1 MSKVIAIMNQKGGVG
16 KTTTTVNLG
25 AALAG
30 KSFKVLLVDLD
41 PSGSLSHWLCGED
54 QIAGQGLG
62 ELIFGQT
69 SSGDVIKKSDV
80 LGVDYILS
88 GKNLRDVLPKGSFSI
103 YSLRESIRELKD
115 DYDYVIF
122 DCPPSSD
129 FLIGNALIAS
139 DSILIPIQTET
150 LPLQSGIKFL
160 DWLDSFINTQNSSVN
175 ILGIL
180 PCMFDSR
187 TRLSNLILDTMRSS
201 ENLGPL
207 VFDTVIRKNV
217 RLAEIAGTGK
227 SIFKSASSSFGAE
240 DYEKLAVEVIRRT
253 GMTIPDNM
261 DEEST
266 ESQNTA
272 VESESGLEP
281 VAVLSNDTSAEE
293 HGADEESIYR
303 QQGYDSD
310 ASDNFEKRGEIE

>member
-1 MSKVIAIMNQKGGVG
+1 MSKTIAVMNQKGGVG

-41 PSGSLSHWLCGED
+41 PSGSLSNWLNGED
-54 QIAGQGLG
+54 RDEVSGLG
-62 ELIFGQT
+62 ELIYGRAAIT
-69 SSGDVIKKSDV
+69 DVITKSDV
-80 LGVDYILS
+80 LGLDYIPS

-103 YSLRESIRELKD
+103 YSLNESIRELRD
-115 DYDYVIF
+115 NYDYVIF

-150 LPLQSGIKFL
+150 LPLQSGIRFL
-160 DWLDSFINTQNSSVN
+160 DWLDSFINTQNSSVD

-187 TRLSNLILDTMRSS
+187 TRLSNMILDTMRSS

-240 DYEKLAVEVIRRT
+240 DYEKLAREIIRRT
-253 GMTIPDNM
+253 GMTVPGGE
-261 DEEST
+261 DEIQSESR
-266 ESQNTA
+266 NAA
-272 VESESGLEP
+272 VENEDDLVAVTVPSHDSSADDKDPVEEPVYRQHGYHSNAGDNVESGE
-281 VAVLSNDTSAEE
+281 N
-293 HGADEESIYR
+293 
-303 QQGYDSD
+303 
-310 ASDNFEKRGEIE
+310 

>member
-1 MSKVIAIMNQKGGVG
+1 MSKTIAITNQKGGVG

-41 PSGSLSHWLCGED
+41 PSGSLSNWLGGED
-54 QIAGQGLG
+54 RDEVSGLG
-62 ELIFGQT
+62 ELIYGRSAT
-69 SSGDVIKKSDV
+69 TDVIKKSDV
-80 LGVDYILS
+80 LGLDYIPS
-88 GKNLRDVLPKGSFSI
+88 GKNLRDILPKGSFSI
-103 YSLRESIRELKD
+103 YSLKESIRELRD
-115 DYDYVIF
+115 NYDYVIF

-139 DSILIPIQTET
+139 DSIIIPLQTET
-150 LPLQSGIKFL
+150 LPLQSGIRFL

-187 TRLSNLILDTMRSS
+187 TRLSNVILDSMRSS

-240 DYEKLAVEVIRRT
+240 DYEKLAQEVIRRT
-253 GMTIPDNM
+253 GLTVPGR
-261 DEEST
+261 EEEIQTDSRN
-266 ESQNTA
+266 EA
-272 VESESGLEP
+272 VENEDDLVAVAVSPNNSSAEDKNPVEEPAYRQHSYHSNAGDDAESG
-281 VAVLSNDTSAEE
+281 
-293 HGADEESIYR
+293 
-303 QQGYDSD
+303 
-310 ASDNFEKRGEIE
+310 EK

>member
-1 MSKVIAIMNQKGGVG
+1 MSKTIAVMNQKGGVG

-41 PSGSLSHWLCGED
+41 PSGSLSNWLNGED
-54 QIAGQGLG
+54 RDEVSGLG
-62 ELIFGQT
+62 ELIYGRAAIT
-69 SSGDVIKKSDV
+69 DVITKSDV
-80 LGVDYILS
+80 LGLDYIPS

-103 YSLRESIRELKD
+103 YSLNESIRELRD
-115 DYDYVIF
+115 NYDYVIF

-150 LPLQSGIKFL
+150 LPLQSGIRFL
-160 DWLDSFINTQNSSVN
+160 DWLDSFINTQNSSVD

-187 TRLSNLILDTMRSS
+187 TRLSNMILDTMRSS

-240 DYEKLAVEVIRRT
+240 DYEKLAQEVIRRT
-253 GMTIPDNM
+253 GMTVPGGE
-261 DEEST
+261 DEIQADPRNE
-266 ESQNTA
+266 A
-272 VESESGLEP
+272 VENEDDLVAVTVPSHDSSADDKDPVEEPVYRQGYHSNAGDNVESGE
-281 VAVLSNDTSAEE
+281 N
-293 HGADEESIYR
+293 
-303 QQGYDSD
+303 
-310 ASDNFEKRGEIE
+310 

>member
-30 KSFKVLLVDLD
+30 KSFRVLLVDLD
-41 PSGSLSHWLCGED
+41 PSGSLSNWLYGED
-54 QIAGQGLG
+54 QDGGQGLG

-69 SSGDVIKKSDV
+69 SLEDVIKKSDV
-80 LGVDYILS
+80 LGVDYIPS
-88 GKNLRDVLPKGSFSI
+88 GKNLRDVLPKGSLSI

-187 TRLSNLILDTMRSS
+187 TRLSNMILDAMKSS

-217 RLAEIAGTGK
+217 RLAEIVGTGK

-240 DYEKLAVEVIRRT
+240 DYEKLAKEVIDRT
-253 GMTIPDNM
+253 GMTIPEHM
-261 DEEST
+261 DEDST
-266 ESQNTA
+266 ESQNSA
-272 VESESGLEP
+272 VESESDLEP
-281 VAVLSNDTSAEE
+281 VAVLSDDTSTEE
-293 HGADEESIYR
+293 HSSDEEPLYR
-303 QQGYDSD
+303 QH
-310 ASDNFEKRGEIE
+310 N